1 MKRFFLIFAV
11 VLATATIHA
20 QDEITVITND
30 GVTTNGAMLKG
41 NDSTLVVRIKES
53 KKQAADTIIFH
64 IADIR
69 RVTLYG
75 EEFVPYQGKLIAEKK
90 LKKQQIDLTH
100 TPVVNQSTS
109 TSTAYQ
115 GYRVDPNNV
124 IGKAL
129 KSTGDVALGIGIPCA
144 IGGVALLIAGSSGK
158 VSDVNQ
164 AYAKA
169 NMATV
174 GAILVPVG
182 ASLTIVGIPLHIHGK
197 KIMNMN
203 FNYTGNG
210 AGVALQF

>member
-11 VLATATIHA
+11 VLAAATTNA

-30 GVTTNGAMLKG
+30 GVTTSGAMLEG
-41 NDSTLVVRIKES
+41 NNSTIVVSVKES
-53 KKQAADTIIFH
+53 KKQAADTITFH
-64 IADIR
+64 ISDIR

-90 LKKQQIDLTH
+90 LKKQHIDVTH
-100 TPVVNQSTS
+100 TPVVNQSA
-109 TSTAYQ
+109 STAYQ

-124 IGKAL
+124 IGKAF
-129 KSTGDVALGIGIPCA
+129 KSTGYVALGIGIPCA
-144 IGGVALLIAGSSGK
+144 IGGVALLIAGTSGK

-169 NMATV
+169 NMATA
-174 GAILVPVG
+174 GAILLPVG
-182 ASLTIVGIPLHIHGK
+182 ASLTIVSIPLHIHGK

-203 FNYTGNG
+203 FNYTGDG

>member
-11 VLATATIHA
+11 VLAAATIHA

-41 NDSTLVVRIKES
+41 NDSTIVVRIKGS
-53 KKQAADTIIFH
+53 KKQAADTITFH

-90 LKKQQIDLTH
+90 LKKQHIDVTH
-100 TPVVNQSTS
+100 TPVVNQS

-174 GAILVPVG
+174 GAILLPVG

-210 AGVALQF
+210 AGVAFQF